1 MSDLH
6 FQMSSEKI
14 DKTYVRG
21 VELCV
26 PIEKWDKQFK
36 SNLTQFKQMNTLDEN
51 EVINIKRKDS
61 HEALNVLNLRSTDIW
76 NLMIKLYTTVF
87 LNV

>member
-1 MSDLH
+1 
-6 FQMSSEKI
+6 MSSENI

-21 VELCV
+21 VKLCV

-36 SNLTQFKQMNTLDEN
+36 SNLTQFKQMNTLDET
-51 EVINIKRKDS
+51 EVIIIKRKVS

>member
-1 MSDLH
+1 MS
-6 FQMSSEKI
+6 FKKI

-26 PIEKWDKQFK
+26 PTGKWDKQFK
-36 SNLTQFKQMNTLDEN
+36 SNRMQFKHMNTLDET
-51 EVINIKRKDS
+51 EIINIKIKDA
-61 HEALNVLNLRSTDIW
+61 HEPLNVLNLRSTVIR